1 MGVCVCVGGR
11 GLVGVGVPEQVRVIF
26 TTESANGAKLLALQL
41 SNAIAQRKK
50 KNQKKKK
57 RKTSE
62 KKQQAKYVSRR
73 TLSFRSNFW
82 RPVRT

>member
-11 GLVGVGVPEQVRVIF
+11 ALVGVGVPEQVRVIF

-57 RKTSE
+57 KNE
-62 KKQQAKYVSRR
+62 WKKNSKQN
-73 TLSFRSNFW
+73 TLA
-82 RPVRT
+82 VAL

>member
-1 MGVCVCVGGR
+1 VCVCAW
-11 GLVGVGVPEQVRVIF
+11 VGVGVPEQVRVIF

-50 KNQKKKK
+50 KKK

-62 KKQQAKYVSRR
+62 KKTASKIR
-73 TLSFRSNFW
+73 
-82 RPVRT
+82 

>member
-11 GLVGVGVPEQVRVIF
+11 ALVGVGVPEQVRVIF

-41 SNAIAQRKK
+41 SNAQLHKGRKK
-50 KNQKKKK
+50 IKKKK

-62 KKQQAKYVSRR
+62 KKTASKIR
-73 TLSFRSNFW
+73 
-82 RPVRT
+82 